1 MKKMFAVGSVAML
14 SAFCILPA
22 SAQIYMCKDASGRTL
37 TSDRPIPE
45 CSNREMREMGKDG
58 VTRRVIAAPLTAEEK
73 RKRTQEEEKKKAE
86 ATALEEQRKSDRAL
100 MARFSSEKTIEDARR
115 RALEIAEDA
124 IKREKVSMDA
134 TEKQLAQFQKD
145 AEGYTKRK
153 AKVPANLQGKID
165 DATRAIEDSNKQIKE
180 RQDELVEINAKF
192 DVYLKRYR
200 EIQTA
205 SAK

>member
-100 MARFSSEKTIEDARR
+100 
-115 RALEIAEDA
+115 
-124 IKREKVSMDA
+124 
-134 TEKQLAQFQKD
+134 
-145 AEGYTKRK
+145 
-153 AKVPANLQGKID
+153 
-165 DATRAIEDSNKQIKE
+165 
-180 RQDELVEINAKF
+180 
-192 DVYLKRYR
+192 
-200 EIQTA
+200 
-205 SAK
+205 